1 MNEDR
6 TALLVIP
13 PFWAKPSVNP
23 PFLRES
29 WICQFFLAAG
39 LKDNINP
46 HDLLVEPAE
55 IIDDPPPKSEALV
68 TGEDAGGECPSTP
81 TSSGDSKS
89 K

>member
-13 PFWAKPSVNP
+13 PFWVKPSVSP

-29 WICQFFLAAG
+29 WISQFFLAAG

-68 TGEDAGGECPSTP
+68 TGEDHQATEYS
-81 TSSGDSKS
+81 DIKRRFEE
-89 K
+89 